1 MIVRNTVA
9 LGTAL
14 VTSCIVPA
22 TVFSAALVLPTFG
35 GLFGGAAFTT
45 ALCIIGSLVGLP
57 TLIGGLL
64 GLLLLQVVVFLIVYI
79 WMHIQLAWIP
89 V

>member
-22 TVFSAALVLPTFG
+22 TAFSASLALPTFG

-45 ALCIIGSLVGLP
+45 ALCIIGSLIGLP

-64 GLLLLQVVVFLIVYI
+64 GLLLLQVVVFLVVYI
-79 WMHIQLAWIP
+79 WMHIQLAWMP